1 MSASRSCR
9 CFVEKRGD
17 VFGLGLRIAFRDIPD
32 VRAIVTTEIVDMS
45 VLAQS
50 GQPTK
55 VCGLTR
61 RTFRMRHRREGIRIV
76 GHCGFLV
83 RASLKSR
90 CNGMYTVRHVGIYCA
105 SRSGVTC
112 SGPASGLSFGT
123 FHTWPQSPQR

>member
-76 GHCGFLV
+76 GHGGFLV
-83 RASLKSR
+83 WASLKSR
-90 CNGMYTVRHVGIYCA
+90 CSSEEQLAQSSVS
-105 SRSGVTC
+105 SRVNRRRRPT
-112 SGPASGLSFGT
+112 T
-123 FHTWPQSPQR
+123 RTRR